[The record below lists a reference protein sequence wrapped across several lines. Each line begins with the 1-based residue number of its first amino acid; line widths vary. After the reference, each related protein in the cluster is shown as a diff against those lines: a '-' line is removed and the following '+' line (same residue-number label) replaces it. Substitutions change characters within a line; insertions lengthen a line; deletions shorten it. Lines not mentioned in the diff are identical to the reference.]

1 MAKIESEGFRMLIR
15 KAEVRRQTRETEI
28 RVQLQVD
35 GTGEYALDTGVPF
48 LEHMLALTA
57 KFSGFDLQIRARGDL
72 DVDDHHTVEDVGIC
86 LGEAL
91 VKALGDKA
99 GIGRFGHAIVPMDDA
114 LALVAVDLSGR
125 GYLAFDVP
133 MPSPQVGRFDTEL
146 VEEFLRALA
155 YNGRF
160 NLHVRLLAGANTH
173 HIIEAVF
180 KGLGVALGSAARI
193 NAQRGVPSTKG
204 VIN

>member
-1 MAKIESEGFRMLIR
+1 MR

>member
-1 MAKIESEGFRMLIR
+1 MLIR